1 MVDEVKAEELV
12 NPFDDAPAFEK
23 EPLSFDNTF
32 EQMGLAL
39 TTLPAGNSTAY
50 LADKSIQMSLIRRAT
65 DKSLSQAQAYLDS
78 EQTLEMSPDIL
89 QSMEATQT
97 LYAQGLTND
106 IRGII
111 NQEVTTNPQLA
122 ESYQRTEQDLD
133 IVETQ
138 YQGLLG
144 AQKALADAY
153 SKESPLDRYTR
164 EQVTKGFA
172 DSLFKEWAEQR
183 GVLDKVIDGAGILI
197 DPASFTLDANDLV
210 TQLDPE
216 AGGNAI
222 ENFTK
227 VVAGYQALDPELKQQ
242 VLPELLL
249 KAADAYDNNEFK
261 LGAFV
266 GLLNDP
272 DFFTESYITGTLD
285 AIEIGTLL
293 ASAPLTWAYKAV
305 KGVQRSTSLRQRL
318 KALGNSKDAVEA
330 TRTPHRSTLDE
341 AMDAD
346 ATNWENTYVGTN
358 ATDGLAPEYQR
369 IMDEV
374 QAEVAAPIRKLSEE
388 ASVIKVDALTDA
400 EKEAAKANYLD
411 ALKTENKGSVL
422 NAEVIKDTDDGF
434 LVNYQVST
442 KGDKPVVRQQEI
454 KWSVDDAGSLIATD
468 TAMDRASAA
477 VFGKNLFS
485 PQTFLKSIDDDIVDN
500 VTFGGLQ
507 SARVRKGLA
516 DVWGSIDKGLPSKSK
531 QAVDELLIAGD
542 EFVDAAGNKGAV
554 WKAGDLL
561 AGNVQTVSGKRK
573 YTLDEIK
580 AYSAK
585 RAFLDEAFEMQNHIV
600 RRKLEFQG
608 YKEASWTNPLTG
620 IQEVQIAKPF
630 KDGRGFPSNID
641 ESIIAP
647 GLMGDKISVVRRGQ
661 IDVAKAIEDGFTP
674 VQFLKPIKVDGKSV
688 KFGLVRNTDTHTAV
702 KDLPRTV
709 LNRLTGYVPRIS
721 KPGYYYVKD
730 TENGLTTVARFKT
743 KDNAQ
748 AYVNQTMAEQS
759 TKNVPAEQRVNLQV
773 LRDRDMSAT
782 DALVEDSNAYG
793 GLYTGARNKQG
804 IFEGEDLANEVTR
817 LSTGQSVQ
825 RMVDSI
831 ATQMPMNE
839 YRVAVVEKWKN
850 TVRQILKQQGVKSD
864 APVFRDIEDPSKW
877 KEIQLTEI
885 LDNDL
890 RESLKAHRTY
900 MVDSL
905 RLPTN
910 QENSWANHMMN
921 LADMLPDS
929 KVRDLTVNLA
939 SKNPLQALKGATFD
953 AYLGWFN
960 PRQLYI
966 QMQNASLA
974 ASMYPTKAPKAVAE
988 SLLQRA
994 FLYTP
999 DVDTELLKRAA
1010 KGIDVDDID
1019 DMALSIEQFK
1029 KSGLR
1034 DGVMRTG
1041 DYGANLGGFSQGT
1054 IEGYRKLA
1062 GAGRVF
1068 FEEGES
1074 MARLISWN
1082 IARRNWK
1089 EANPGKAMDDKAI
1102 RAITDD
1108 TLRMNM
1114 NMQRENAAWW
1124 QKNAIL
1130 SIPTQFLQ
1138 VQAKMVENTVG
1149 GLLGKG
1155 RWTRKEAAGAL
1166 AGQVIL
1172 YGTAGVPLAQEVASW
1187 SKETFSDGEL
1197 AFAQNNP
1204 NLSAMVD
1211 KGAVG
1216 VFFNSLGFEN
1226 NFSEPASIIA
1236 GLDDNIVMD
1245 LVSSLGAV
1253 ARGESTDITFSAP
1266 SVGVAQRGLDAIG
1279 SLYEG
1284 ARDMA
1289 VAPSLET
1296 LGDAVVHSIDS
1307 IASITSTWS
1316 NMRKMVFLKS
1326 LGGLTDKRGNIM
1338 ISLENM
1344 EDISFQSLV
1353 AKSMGIQLDIEKTYY
1368 DQKMWNYDRKKAEQE
1383 SSKALKQVYNQFRID
1398 GNFEK
1403 FQANKSLILS
1413 EYEEQPIKRQEI
1425 INRMIRSIT
1434 ESRSTLDRDLK
1445 VFITDY
1451 IRSSGKIGT
1460 KSFQAT
1466 LTKPEQ
1472 E

>member
-1 MVDEVKAEELV
+1 MVDTVKAEDLV
-12 NPFDDAPAFEK
+12 NPFNDAPAFEK

-50 LADKSIQMSLIRRAT
+50 LADKAIQMSLIRRAT
-65 DKSLSQAQAYLDS
+65 DKTISQEQAYLDS
-78 EQTLEMSPDIL
+78 EQTLEMSPDVL
-89 QSMEATQT
+89 QSMNASQT

-106 IRGII
+106 VRGII
-111 NQEVTTNPQLA
+111 NQEVAANPSLA
-122 ESYQRTEQDLD
+122 ESYKRTTEDLD

-144 AQKALADAY
+144 SQKALADAY
-153 SKESPLDRYTR
+153 STESPLARHSR
-164 EQVTKGFA
+164 EQVTKGYA
-172 DSLFKEWAEQR
+172 DSLYKQWAEER
-183 GVLDKVIDGAGILI
+183 GVLDKVLDGAGILI
-197 DPASFTLDANDLV
+197 DPASFTFDANDLA
-210 TQLDPE
+210 TTLDPE
-216 AGGNAI
+216 VGGNAI

-227 VVAGYQALDPELKQQ
+227 IVAGYQALDPELKQQ

-272 DFFTESYITGTLD
+272 DFFTESYVTGTLE
-285 AIEIGTLL
+285 AVELGTLL
-293 ASAPLTWAYKAV
+293 ATAPLTWAYKAA
-305 KGVQRSTSLRQRL
+305 KGIQRTTSLRQRL
-318 KALGNSKDAVEA
+318 KALGNSKDAVAA
-330 TRTPHRSTLDE
+330 TRTQHRSTLDE

-346 ATNWENTYVGTN
+346 ATNWEDTYMGTN
-358 ATDGLAPEYQR
+358 ATDDLAPEYQR
-369 IMDEV
+369 ITDEIK
-374 QAEVAAPIRKLSEE
+374 AEVTTPIQKLAEDAAT
-388 ASVIKVDALTDA
+388 IKVDALTDA
-400 EKEAAKANYLD
+400 EKEVAKSNYLD
-411 ALKTENKGSVL
+411 TLKTDQAAGIR
-422 NAEVIKDTDDGF
+422 NAEVVKETNDGF
-434 LVNYQVST
+434 IVNYQVST

-454 KWSVDDAGSLIATD
+454 KWSVDDAGTLIATD
-468 TAMDRASAA
+468 KLMDKASAA
-477 VFGKNLFS
+477 VFGKGLLS
-485 PQTFLKSIDDDIVDN
+485 PQTFLKSIDDNIVDN

-516 DVWGSIDKGLPSKSK
+516 DVWGGIDKGLASKSK
-531 QAVDELLIAGD
+531 QGVDELLIAGD
-542 EFVDAAGNKGAV
+542 ESGEV

-561 AGNVQTVSGKRK
+561 AGNVQTLSGKRK
-573 YTLDEIK
+573 YTLEEVK

-585 RAFLDEAFEMQNHIV
+585 RAFLDEAFQMQNHIV

-608 YKEASWTNPLTG
+608 YKEARWTNPLTG
-620 IQEVQIAKPF
+620 IEEVQIAKPF
-630 KDGRGFPSNID
+630 KDGRGFPSDITED
-641 ESIIAP
+641 IIAP
-647 GLMGDKISVVRRGQ
+647 GLRGDNISVTKRGQ
-661 IDVAKAIEDGFTP
+661 IDVAKAMQDGYTP
-674 VQFLKPIKVDGKSV
+674 VQFLKPIKIDGKSI
-688 KFGLVRNTDTHTAV
+688 KFGLVRNTEKGTAI

-709 LNRLTGYVPRIS
+709 LNQVSGYVPRIS

-748 AYVNQTMAEQS
+748 AYVNQTMAEQA
-759 TKNVPAEQRVNLQV
+759 TKNVPAEQKVNLQV

-804 IFEGEDLANEVTR
+804 ILEGEDLAEEITR

-850 TVRQILKQQGVKSD
+850 TTREVLKQQGVKSD

-900 MVDSL
+900 MIDSL

-910 QENSWANHMMN
+910 QENNWANFMMN
-921 LADMLPDS
+921 IADRLPDS
-929 KVRDLTVNLA
+929 KVRDLTVNIA

-960 PRQLYI
+960 PRQLYV

-988 SLLQRA
+988 SFLQRA

-999 DVDTELLKRAA
+999 DVDMELLKRAA
-1010 KGIDVDDID
+1010 KGIDVDDIN

-1054 IEGYRKLA
+1054 VEGYRKIA
-1062 GAGRVF
+1062 GAGRIF

-1074 MARLISWN
+1074 MARLIAWN
-1082 IARRNWK
+1082 VARRNWK
-1089 EANPGKAMDDKAI
+1089 DTNPNAVMDDKAI

-1124 QKNAIL
+1124 QKNALL

-1138 VQAKMVENTVG
+1138 VQAKLVENTIG

-1155 RWTRKEAAGAL
+1155 RWSRKEAANAL
-1166 AGQVIL
+1166 IGQVLL
-1172 YGTAGVPLAQEVASW
+1172 YGTAGVPIAQEVSSW

-1197 AFAQNNP
+1197 AFTQNNP
-1204 NLSAMVD
+1204 NLAAAVD
-1211 KGAVG
+1211 KGFVG

-1236 GLDDNIVMD
+1236 GLDDNIIMD
-1245 LVSSLGAV
+1245 LVSSLGEA
-1253 ARGESTDITFSAP
+1253 AMGESTDITFSAP
-1266 SVGVAQRGLDAIG
+1266 SVGVAQRGLDAFG

-1284 ARDMA
+1284 ARDM
-1289 VAPSLET
+1289 VTAPSLET
-1296 LGDAVVHSIDS
+1296 LGDAAIHSIES
-1307 IASITSTWS
+1307 AASITSTWS
-1316 NMRKMVFLKS
+1316 NMRKMVFLNS

-1353 AKSMGIQLDIEKTYY
+1353 AKAMGIQLDIEKTYY

-1425 INRMIRSIT
+1425 INRMIKSIT

-1445 VFITDY
+1445 TSITDY
-1451 IRSSGKIGT
+1451 IRSNGKSGT

-1466 LTKPEQ
+1466 LINSEPEQ